1 MKSLVNQLNLW
12 LAKSYARGKVM
23 PILISILIC
32 LSVFLLF
39 VILDSV
45 FAINLSLGRLVE
57 LMIDPGA
64 FSKESTPATM
74 FQFIV
79 MLSGTI
85 FFTALFITT
94 ISNIFSNIS
103 RNYLDGEISLICKG
117 HILIIGVNETFYNSL
132 NYFCGLKGRKVVLT
146 PQPAAVVRTRI
157 GARIGKSMADQ
168 FLIISGEIQLE
179 SSLDRASFGH
189 ANTIYI
195 LGEEKMENHDSV
207 CVSILKKLNRR
218 DDGAAAKGSM
228 PMYYIEIDNISTFRL
243 VRDIKKSELTRTVV
257 FNPDKEI
264 VDKLFLSR
272 EEDCLN
278 LEFTGKDDPRHH
290 HLIVIGD
297 NQMAE
302 CVSNYYALISHY
314 PNFAGL
320 NKRSKL
326 TIIDNDDNF
335 SFASRSNIEKLAD
348 ITTITREG
356 MVHSAPSVGY
366 EDIIDM
372 DFVHVVGSI
381 RDRHVKNY
389 LEEVCHIPDEIVNI
403 VVCSDRPD
411 HDLDIALSMPHRV
424 YEKNLPVFLYQP
436 VGERV
441 INSTHLSD
449 YYDNIRFFGNR
460 FSLGDL
466 EAEDRRLMRCA
477 IYESLYSGD
486 WRDISDYKTVEML
499 VNGLNMTY
507 RLDIEEE
514 IPYLLYYSTHL
525 MDIQGC
531 ERAEIVKTLHYRW
544 ILLRLI
550 NGYDV
555 LPEEMN
561 ETGITERNVEQLYR
575 KYSKYSKNKYLCM
588 DSLKNI
594 DNPSH
599 EFYERYLYETIRV
612 YSVWKRAFSDES
624 SPI

>member
-1 MKSLVNQLNLW
+1 
-12 LAKSYARGKVM
+12 M

-39 VILDSV
+39 VILDAV

-179 SSLDRASFGH
+179 SSLERASFGH
-189 ANTIYI
+189 ASRIYI

-218 DDGAAAKGSM
+218 DDDAAAKGGM
-228 PMYYIEIDNISTFRL
+228 PMYYIEIDNISTFRMI
-243 VRDIKKSELTRTVV
+243 RDIKKAELTRTIV

-264 VDKLFLSR
+264 VNKLFLSR

-278 LEFTGKDDPRHH
+278 LVFTGKDDPRHH

-356 MVHSAPSVGY
+356 RVHSAPSVGY
-366 EDIIDM
+366 EGIIDM

-389 LEEVCHIPDEIVNI
+389 LEEVCYTPDEIVNI

-411 HDLDIALSMPHRV
+411 NDLDIALSMPHRV

-441 INSTHLSD
+441 ISSTHLSD

-466 EAEDRRLMRCA
+466 ETEDRRLMRCA
-477 IYESLYSGD
+477 IYESLYLTDFVTGRQD
-486 WRDISDYKTVEML
+486 NPDYKRAERL
-499 VNGLNMTY
+499 LNGLNMTY

-514 IPYLLYYSTHL
+514 IPYLLYYSKHL

-531 ERAEIVKTLHYRW
+531 GRAEMVRTLHYRW

-550 NGYDV
+550 DGYDV
-555 LPEEMN
+555 LPEEIY
-561 ETGITERNVEQLYR
+561 GYGKTERDAEQSYR
-575 KYSKYSKNKYLCM
+575 KNKYRMNKYLFM
-588 DSLKNI
+588 DSLKNL
-594 DNPSH
+594 DNLSH
-599 EFYERYLYETIRV
+599 EFYERYLYETVRV
-612 YSVWKRAFSDES
+612 YCEWKRAL
-624 SPI
+624 

>member
-1 MKSLVNQLNLW
+1 MKSVINRLNLW

-23 PILISILIC
+23 PILVSILIC

-39 VILDSV
+39 VILDAV

-146 PQPAAVVRTRI
+146 PQPAAVVRAKI
-157 GARIGKSMADQ
+157 GARIGKSMADH

-179 SSLDRASFGH
+179 SSLERASFGH
-189 ANTIYI
+189 ASRIYI
-195 LGEEKMENHDSV
+195 FGEEKMENHDSV
-207 CVSILKKLNRR
+207 CVSILRKLNRR
-218 DDGAAAKGSM
+218 DAAAKGGM

-243 VRDIKKSELTRTVV
+243 IRDIRKDELTNTIV

-264 VDKLFLSR
+264 VDKLFLSL

-302 CVSNYYALISHY
+302 CVSNYYALISHF
-314 PNFAGL
+314 PNFTWL

-348 ITTITREG
+348 ITTITCEG
-356 MVHSAPSVGY
+356 RVHSAPSVGY
-366 EDIIDM
+366 EGFIDM

-411 HDLDIALSMPHRV
+411 HDLDIALSMQHRV
-424 YEKNLPVFLYQP
+424 YEMNLPVFLYQP
-436 VGERV
+436 IGERV
-441 INSTHLSD
+441 ISSTHLSD

-466 EAEDRRLMRCA
+466 DTENRRLMRCA
-477 IYESLYSGD
+477 IYVSLYSTD
-486 WRDISDYKTVEML
+486 FAMAWQDFPDYKTVERL

-514 IPYLLYYSTHL
+514 IPYLLYYSKHL
-525 MDIQGC
+525 MNIQGC
-531 ERAEIVKTLHYRW
+531 ERAEMVRTLHYRW
-544 ILLRLI
+544 ILSRLI
-550 NGYDV
+550 DGYDV

-561 ETGITERNVEQLYR
+561 EIGITERDAEQSYR
-575 KYSKYSKNKYLCM
+575 KNKYRKNKYLCM
-588 DSLKNI
+588 DSLEYL
-594 DNPSH
+594 DNLSL
-599 EFYERYLYETIRV
+599 EFYERYLYGTVGV
-612 YSVWKRAFSDES
+612 YCGWKRGR
-624 SPI
+624 IINN